1 MKKLIWIIVVI
12 AIVIVGF
19 LIWGSKS
26 NRVSAPSRT
35 EVAPAAAAPGS
46 DKAAAINQDV
56 NSLDV
61 GDLNQEFQSIDAD
74 LNQL

>member
-1 MKKLIWIIVVI
+1 MKKLIWIIVIIV
-12 AIVIVGF
+12 IVIVGF
-19 LIWGSKS
+19 LIWGRRA
-26 NRVSAPSRT
+26 NRVSAPT
-35 EVAPAAAAPGS
+35 GAEVVPGN
-46 DKAAAINQDV
+46 DTTAAINQNL